1 MSGRVIK
8 VVIASPSD
16 AAVERK
22 CLLDKLQT
30 YFTRFQYE
38 DLCHARIVVNGWET
52 IPSQSG
58 YAQDVINSRLIK
70 EADILLVLFRHT
82 LGTPTINVNTG
93 DDRSPSG
100 TVEELYYAIRQNK
113 KEEKPL
119 AMVFY
124 YKNPPNL
131 SIFSF
136 DAKKQWKK
144 LEEFKTEIRNQ
155 ILYEF
160 YDDDEFK
167 LLRKVCDSVC
177 ANIQNH
183 IVLKV

>member
-1 MSGRVIK
+1 
-8 VVIASPSD
+8 
-16 AAVERK
+16 
-22 CLLDKLQT
+22 
-30 YFTRFQYE
+30 
-38 DLCHARIVVNGWET
+38 
-52 IPSQSG
+52 
-58 YAQDVINSRLIK
+58 
-70 EADILLVLFRHT
+70 
-82 LGTPTINVNTG
+82 
-93 DDRSPSG
+93 
-100 TVEELYYAIRQNK
+100 
-113 KEEKPL
+113 
-119 AMVFY
+119 MVFY

-131 SIFSF
+131 SFFSF